1 MTSKRRSIVSP
12 KDQSVTFV
20 ELFFDLV
27 FVYSVTQ
34 VVSFFHHGL
43 TWLAAG
49 QAVLVFWLI
58 WWAWTQFTWALNAAD
73 TTHHFIG
80 MGVLVATA
88 VAFFMAVSVPDAFS
102 HRSLLFAAFYVM
114 ARSIGLIL
122 YIWVASEDPALRVG
136 VRVFSALSISGLIA
150 VLAGGYFGG
159 VKQFL
164 FWGLAI
170 FLDVVAALVAG
181 KFEGWNLHPDHFSE
195 RHGLFVIIVLGE
207 TLIVTA
213 AGVTE
218 ASWNLQLIEV
228 ALLIVAI
235 TCGLWWSYFSRL
247 KPLLD
252 QALVGRRGADQ
263 TQMARDTYSLIHFPV
278 IFGLIAFAVAVEQLV
293 VHPEDPL
300 SLAGRGSLAAGLVLF
315 VGGMGVAAWRSLG
328 HLCLTRLALTAIT
341 AIIVMAL
348 PGIPGTV
355 TLGITFAG
363 ILIICVT
370 EQLIISPEMA
380 VDR

>member
-278 IFGLIAFAVAVEQLV
+278 IFGLIAFAVAVEPLV

-370 EQLIISPEMA
+370 EQLIISPEMT